1 MNESTNIVG
10 RWTDFIRIH
19 PKVGIVVIVKTYQGK
34 DKVYALKMFNTK
46 SNPDKLDQ
54 IEKSFNTYKNCEVK
68 ANYGLGEMSD
78 YKGRINCSEAIC
90 WNIEPAGADPE
101 PVKEDPTI
109 ERESSEPINEEDDLP
124 F

>member
-1 MNESTNIVG
+1 MNESTNIIG

-19 PKVGIVVIVKTYQGK
+19 PKVGVIVIVKTYQGK
-34 DKVYALKMFNTK
+34 DKVYALKMFSTK
-46 SNPDKLDQ
+46 ANPDKLDQ

-68 ANYGLGEMSD
+68 ANYGLGEMTE
-78 YKGRINCSEAIC
+78 INCSEAIC

-101 PVKEDPTI
+101 PVKEEPAI
-109 ERESSEPINEEDDLP
+109 EREESCYDNSSDVP